1 MATSKYAVIDNDNK
15 VIDIIEFDVMN
26 FSTPSPCPELC
37 KVKILDTIPQ
47 IGQVWDGEK
56 FN

>member
-1 MATSKYAVIDNDNK
+1 MALNKYAVIDNDNK
-15 VIDIIEFDVMN
+15 VIDFIEFDPMD
-26 FSTPSPCPELC
+26 FQTLSPYPEFC